1 MASKLDTL
9 VDELNEVE
17 RRLALGEPAA
27 DLLPIVKELVRY
39 ILTVQEEC
47 IKLLQTRNLQS
58 QSQPAQPAFRWDF
71 LRSESSVFKAPYGVF
86 MD

>member
-9 VDELNEVE
+9 MDELTVMEK
-17 RRLALGEPAA
+17 RLALGEPVA

-39 ILTVQEEC
+39 IGTLQEEC

-58 QSQPAQPAFRWDF
+58 QSPVAQPAFRWDF
-71 LRSESSVFKAPYGVF
+71 LRSESSVFKAPYGSF

>member
-9 VDELNEVE
+9 LKQLLEIRLTLTDDKTTRIVDTIEE
-17 RRLALGEPAA
+17 
-27 DLLPIVKELVRY
+27 IVKY
-39 ILTVQEEC
+39 IQTIQEEC

-58 QSQPAQPAFRWDF
+58 QSPVAQPAFRWDF
-71 LRSESSVFKAPYGVF
+71 LRSESSVFKAPYGSF